1 MLATFYALLTDE
13 YVLDAPIYV
22 FDNLLNAQEALAKVN
37 SELATIIPFT
47 ATDELA
53 LTTSSLVYLATTLED
68 TGIRIHAAFRSIL
81 RLRSYVREFM
91 GESMCLQAFAWLD
104 PLRKKSTTTS

>member
-1 MLATFYALLTDE
+1 MMLATFYALLTDE

-22 FDNLLNAQEALAKVN
+22 FENIVHAQEALAKVN

-68 TGIRIHAAFRSIL
+68 TGIRIHGAFRNMI

-91 GESMCLQAFAWLD
+91 GESICIRSFAWLD
-104 PLRKKSTTTS
+104 PLRNK